1 MNDFNN
7 DSTNTIGS
15 GSTIKAIGTIGDNAG
30 LVENEVETG
39 HSNKVSVR
47 WVFKRELAKLAKGAI
62 TLCDYSNV
70 KFDALIEYSSNAKSY
85 LQDYAKKIADVYRKK
100 SVIVQNSLDT
110 VEVGDVFINGEGVEF
125 VNSIHPR

>member
-7 DSTNTIGS
+7 DSTNTIGL

-85 LQDYAKKIADVYRKK
+85 LQDYAKKLQM
-100 SVIVQNSLDT
+100 SIVKNL
-110 VEVGDVFINGEGVEF
+110 
-125 VNSIHPR
+125 